1 VTPFGCTNRPLTTLE
16 LTGYSS
22 GGAMDSFHPHFVRFF
37 SASIAMLQAVKRDA
51 TDWSG
56 IVAPQSSAILNPRT
70 GDTVKTA

>member
-1 VTPFGCTNRPLTTLE
+1 
-16 LTGYSS
+16 
-22 GGAMDSFHPHFVRFF
+22 MDSFHPHFVRFF